1 MGHRYHDIAFTP
13 TVADL
18 QSAMGSREG
27 YAAMGAGGQ
36 RNHLLSERERD
47 FIARRDSFYLASVSE
62 TGWPYL
68 QHRGGPPG
76 FMKVL
81 DEHTLGFADYSGNR
95 QYVSTG
101 NFINNNRVSLF
112 FMDYPNQRRLKI
124 LGRVQI
130 VSTGEQDILTL
141 LEDSDY
147 PARVERGFLIHV
159 EGFDW
164 NCPQHITRRFTEAEV
179 QSLIQALQED
189 KLLQS
194 RDPEPVEDRSAA
206 WPAVVGEGPLELVVT
221 GMRQLAPR
229 IRAYELRDPEGRELP
244 PVEAGAHLVVP
255 VLLDNGELGDR
266 HYSIASNPA
275 RRDAYEIAVLSKP
288 DGRGGSA
295 ALHRGYRLGLRL
307 RAETPA
313 NHFALHAD
321 PRPALLIAGGIGI
334 TAIKSMAL
342 ALAARDARFELHY
355 AGRSRGEMA
364 YRDQLQ
370 RQLGERLFVYSAA
383 DGERLDLD
391 SLLLAA
397 GADTVIYLCGP
408 DRLVTGALR
417 IARKLNIPG
426 ERLRLERFN

>member
-1 MGHRYHDIAFTP
+1 MGHSYHDIAFTP

-18 QSAMGSREG
+18 QSAMGSRKG

-81 DEHTLGFADYSGNR
+81 DENTLGFADYSGNR

-112 FMDYPNQRRLKI
+112 LMDYPNQRRLKI
-124 LGRVQI
+124 LGHVQI
-130 VSTGEQDILTL
+130 VSTGEEDILAL
-141 LEDSDY
+141 LEDPDY

-179 QSLIQALQED
+179 QSLIQTLQED
-189 KLLQS
+189 KLLQ
-194 RDPEPVEDRSAA
+194 RADAEPVEDRSAA
-206 WPAVVGEGPLELVVT
+206 WPAVVGVGPLELVIT
-221 GMRQLAPR
+221 GVRQLTPH

-244 PVEAGAHLVVP
+244 PLEAGAHLVVP
-255 VLLDNGELGDR
+255 VLLDNGELSDR

-275 RRDAYEIAVLSKP
+275 RRDAYEIAVFAKP

-355 AGRSRGEMA
+355 AGRSHSEMA

-391 SLLLAA
+391 SLLRAA
-397 GADTVIYLCGP
+397 GEDTVIYLCGP

-426 ERLRLERFN
+426 GRLRLERFN